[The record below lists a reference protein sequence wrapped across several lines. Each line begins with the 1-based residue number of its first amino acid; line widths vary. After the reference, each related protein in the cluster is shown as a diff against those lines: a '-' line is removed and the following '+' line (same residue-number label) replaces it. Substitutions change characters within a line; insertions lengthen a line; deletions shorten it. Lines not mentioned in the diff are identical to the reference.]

1 MKKILVAIDGSEISE
16 QVLQKAKTIGEQF
29 NSEILVMTIV
39 KRLVPSY
46 HYRLGADFGHTHLVD
61 KESEEIAE
69 RMISHAK
76 EVFTDYTGK
85 FDTLLAHGDP
95 AEGILEIAEK
105 ENPDLLIMGN
115 RGLGGFKRIMLG
127 SVSTKVLHHAGCT
140 VMIVKHQ

>member
-16 QVLQKAKTIGEQF
+16 KVLQQAKTIGEQF

-39 KRLVPSY
+39 KRLVPAY
-46 HYRLGADFGHTHLVD
+46 HYRLGADFGHTHLVN

-69 RMISHAK
+69 RMIGHAEETFK
-76 EVFTDYTGK
+76 DYAGK

-115 RGLGGFKRIMLG
+115 RGLGGFRRIMLG
-127 SVSTKVLHHAGCT
+127 SVSTKVLHHAACT

>member
-16 QVLQKAKTIGEQF
+16 KVLQQAKTIGEQF
-29 NSEILVMTIV
+29 NSKILVMTIV
-39 KRLVPSY
+39 QQLAPSY
-46 HYRLGADFGHTHLVD
+46 HYRLGANFGHTHLVN
-61 KESEEIAE
+61 KQSEEIAE
-69 RMISHAK
+69 NMISHAR
-76 EVFTDYTGK
+76 EVFSDYPGE
-85 FDTLLAHGDP
+85 FDTLLAHGEP